1 MYLAK
6 IIVTK
11 KGSNLD
17 PQGETIKNAL
27 QNLDFKK
34 VNDVKQGSY
43 FEVKIDSDNQT
54 EAKQITN
61 SICKELLVNQNM
73 ESYKFSLEEV

>member
-6 IIVTK
+6 VIVTK
-11 KGSNLD
+11 KASILD

-34 VNDVKQGSY
+34 IDDVKQGSY
-43 FEVKIDSDNQT
+43 FEVKIDADNQ
-54 EAKQITN
+54 EKADQITN